1 MLLYL
6 LLLWLLVLVLV
17 WLLVC
22 MLLIRV
28 LLLLLASQRSV
39 VVRGRISLTLRAT
52 KAVGR
57 VQTAFPCNKRNI
69 LSEGRID

>member
-22 MLLIRV
+22 MLLVRV

-39 VVRGRISLTLRAT
+39 VVCGRISLTLRAA

-57 VQTAFPCNKRNI
+57 VQTAFPCNRSNT
-69 LSEGRID
+69 LSEGRND